1 MGLSKIALNLA
12 ERTASYAKMLGKS
25 SILETK
31 PISRV
36 NVSGLKYSANLKAD
50 TFSPKIDKW
59 VDGIKT
65 TPPYV
70 DETTAV
76 VGHHRFHGGNDLR
89 NTTIESF
96 YKQIEKDFAG
106 RPEDIIK
113 LKEQGLAFLT
123 KNNIRSLKRNRD
135 FLKLQPQPHQST
147 VFRARSRNCDGGG
160 ADFEIISKAK
170 VGDEIIPSGGFAYA
184 AHFKPQTAPYLGL
197 PDGMLYEIVVPK
209 GSQIS
214 VNMEHGGEAV
224 FPALSKFKLLKK
236 ETRYIKCIQD
246 EVSKVSNAKAYPY
259 TYVKME
265 YVPEIPALGKEFEN
279 ISNAEIKTLVQKAK
293 ECNCTTW
300 ADFAELPKKLGS

>member
-123 KNNIRSLKRNRD
+123 KNNIRSLKINRD

>member
-12 ERTASYAKMLGKS
+12 ERTASYAKILGKS

-59 VDGIKT
+59 FDGIKT
-65 TPPYV
+65 TRPYV
-70 DETTAV
+70 DTETTAV

-96 YKQIEKDFAG
+96 YKQIERDFAG

-113 LKEQGLAFLT
+113 IKEQGLAFFT
-123 KNNIRSLKRNRD
+123 ENKIISLKTNRD

-147 VFRARSRNCDGGG
+147 VFRARRRNCDGGG

-184 AHFKPQTAPYLGL
+184 AHFKQQTAPYMGL

-236 ETRYIKCIQD
+236 ETRYIKCVQD
-246 EVSKVSNAKAYPY
+246 EVSKVPNAEAYP
-259 TYVKME
+259 
-265 YVPEIPALGKEFEN
+265 EIS
-279 ISNAEIKTLVQKAK
+279 SNV
-293 ECNCTTW
+293 
-300 ADFAELPKKLGS
+300 